1 MITVENSSRIRLII
15 ADDHKLFREGVCT
28 LLEAEEAIDVVAE
41 ARDGDEAVL
50 LARTFNPDMMLIDIG
65 MPGLSGIV
73 ATRMV
78 KALNR
83 DIKVLILS
91 NFEDEQTI
99 AAAREAGADAYIRKR
114 IGIEDLLLILFAIR
128 DNEPLVSPY
137 LFNFCLTGARRESE
151 LPAGHDF
158 GLTERERTI
167 LGLLVEGY
175 SNKEIS
181 KRIYVSL
188 DTVKVHL
195 KHIFEK
201 LNVDSRTKAAVKTL
215 RHNILPLPE
224 VPVKTS
230 NSPAPT
236 RMAAAA
242 RASVNQSVFPH
253 RRA

>member
-28 LLEAEEAIDVVAE
+28 LLEAEAAIEIVAE

-50 LARTFNPDMMLIDIG
+50 FARTFNPDMMLLDIG
-65 MPGLSGIV
+65 MPGLNGIG
-73 ATRMV
+73 ATRLV

-83 DIKVLILS
+83 DIKVLVLS
-91 NFEDEQTI
+91 NSEDEQSI
-99 AAAREAGADAYIRKR
+99 AAAKEAGADAYIRKR
-114 IGIEDLLLILFAIR
+114 IGIDDLLMVLFAIR
-128 DNEPLVSPY
+128 DNEPFVSPY
-137 LFNFCLTGARRESE
+137 LSNFRLAGAPGESE
-151 LPAGHDF
+151 LPANHDF

-215 RHNILPLPE
+215 RHNILPPPE
-224 VPVKTS
+224 VPVKT
-230 NSPAPT
+230 NSLEPT
-236 RMAAAA
+236 RMTAVAK
-242 RASVNQSVFPH
+242 ASLNQSVFPH